1 MGMAL
6 SGLASGFDWKSIVDQ
21 LIEVSRAPQNRART
35 EKNTNASKS
44 TALNEIK
51 GLLASLKTSASSMGS
66 TDTILKKSATFADSS
81 TKWTSSAT
89 KDTPAGEYNFKIT
102 QTATA
107 SKLEGS
113 IGVGTFSSSSILSSL
128 PLGRAIT
135 AGTLT
140 INGTPITIASTASD
154 LSDVLSDIQAQL
166 GAGGSASIVADKLVL
181 RSPSPITIGAAGDTS
196 NFLLAMGLSNPSN
209 LDSTST
215 PPKYTITSSQN
226 LSSLNLS
233 IPLANANFSTTNL
246 TPSSLLAIPID
257 DTFKVNGVSISYNSS
272 STVQSVLN
280 SINSSAAGVIASY
293 DSANKKFLLT
303 NKNTGDLA
311 ISVTGD
317 TGNLAQ
323 AMGLNSGA
331 MTFGKNAEFTVNNGG
346 TITSRSN
353 VFNESAHGIKGLSV
367 TANATTVPETQKVT
381 VSGDSSAIKDSIN
394 DFISK
399 YNAVQTAIEKY
410 TKVTVSN
417 NKVTTAI
424 LSGNSELANIS
435 RNLRRILY
443 EVGVGVTGTVQRF
456 SDIGVSSSGIES
468 TISFNSANLETKIA
482 SASNDVSTYFN
493 KADSG
498 LVARLNKLLGSYVTD
513 SGSATGGLQAQ
524 LDGITKQ
531 NTSLDKQIEEV
542 DRRLAA
548 QRATLEASFIA
559 MEKSQS
565 QYQQQGSYLAKTFSN
580 K

>member
-21 LIEVSRAPQNRART
+21 LIEVSRTPQNRART
-35 EKNTNASKS
+35 EKSTNASKS
-44 TALNEIK
+44 SALNEIK
-51 GLLASLKTSASSMGS
+51 GLLASLKTSASSLGS
-66 TDTILKKSATFADSS
+66 ADAVLKKSAAFADSA

-113 IGVGTFSSSSILSSL
+113 VGVGAFTSSSILSSL

-135 AGTLT
+135 VGTFT
-140 INGTPITIASTASD
+140 VNGAPITIASTASD
-154 LSDVLSDIQAQL
+154 LSDVLSDIEAQL
-166 GAGGSASIVADKLVL
+166 GGGSASIIADKLVL
-181 RSPSPITIGAAGDTS
+181 TSSSPITIGAAGDTS
-196 NFLLAMGLSNPSN
+196 NFLLAMGLSNPSTQPAYEI
-209 LDSTST
+209 S
-215 PPKYTITSSQN
+215 SSQN

-233 IPLANANFSTTNL
+233 VPLASANFSTTNL
-246 TPSSLLAIPID
+246 TPNSSLPTPID
-257 DTFKVNGVSISYNSS
+257 DIFKVNGVSISYNSS

-280 SINSSAAGVIASY
+280 SINSSAAGVMASY

-311 ISVTGD
+311 ISVAGD
-317 TGNLAQ
+317 TGNLSQ

-331 MTFGKNAEFTVNNGG
+331 TTFGRNAEFTVNNGG

-353 VFNESAHGIKGLSV
+353 VFDESAHGIKGLSV
-367 TANATTVPETQKVT
+367 TANATTTPETQKVT
-381 VSGDSSAIKDSIN
+381 VSGDSSDIKSSIN
-394 DFISK
+394 DFIAK
-399 YNAVQTAIEKY
+399 YNALQSAIEKY
-410 TKVTVSN
+410 TKVTVSDK
-417 NKVTTAI
+417 KVTTAI
-424 LSGNSELANIS
+424 LSGNSELSNIS

-443 EVGVGVTGTVQRF
+443 ESGAGVTGTVLRF
-456 SDIGVSSSGIES
+456 SDLGVSSSGIES
-468 TISFNSANLETKIA
+468 TISFNSASLEA
-482 SASNDVSTYFN
+482 RLSSSSGDVSTYFN

-531 NTSLDKQIEEV
+531 NTSLDKQIADVET
-542 DRRLAA
+542 RLAA
-548 QRATLEASFIA
+548 QRSTLESGFIA
-559 MEKSQS
+559 MEKAQS
-565 QYQQQGSYLAKTFSN
+565 NFQQQSSYLSKTFNNS